1 MITWELVDA
10 LCLYTIYEHYIDSIY
25 SMNFA

>member
-1 MITWELVDA
+1 MITQELVDA
-10 LCLYTIYEHYIDSIY
+10 LCLHMIYEHYIDSIY